1 VNQDV
6 YHVWYKV
13 TGLANVSIRDSDC
26 SIYPVAN
33 GL

>member
-6 YHVWYKV
+6 YHVCYKV
-13 TGLANVSIRDSDC
+13 TGLANVSIRDRDC
-26 SIYPVAN
+26 IPIAN